1 MTGTNGS
8 QIADNLVMKKTI
20 FGIPVLVCGMALACF
35 AADTIP
41 AGTQLEVRI
50 NDRVQVRNADGRVYT
65 GTVVND
71 VRDVNGNVVIGRG
84 SNAELLARRL
94 DNREMQIDLDSI
106 TVGGR
111 RYAVEAST
119 DVNGRGDRRD
129 GVGANGRTGK
139 YVGGGAILGT
149 LLGAIAGGGR
159 GAAIGAASGAAV
171 GAGTQTLTR
180 GRRVDVPA
188 ESVLTFRLERPLVV
202 SDRDLGN
209 DRNGRH
215 YHDRY

>member
-1 MTGTNGS
+1 
-8 QIADNLVMKKTI
+8 MKKTM
-20 FGIPVLVCGMALACF
+20 FGVPALLCGFALAGI

-41 AGTQLEVRI
+41 SGTQVEVRTNERIRI
-50 NDRVQVRNADGRVYT
+50 NNTDGRVYI
-65 GTVVND
+65 GTIVND
-71 VRDVNGNVVIGRG
+71 VRDVNGNVIITRG
-84 SNAELLARRL
+84 ANAELLARRI

-188 ESVLTFRLERPLVV
+188 ESILSFRLERSLVV
-202 SDRDLGN
+202 SDRDLGS